1 MRNIYLIQLCD
12 LSGLMTTIKIFLPFD
27 KANSYAVLFVFLH
40 GFDAS
45 AQLHL
50 IPVRE
55 IS

>member
-1 MRNIYLIQLCD
+1 MRNIYLIQLCV
-12 LSGLMTTIKIFLPFD
+12 LSGLMTSIKIFLPFE
-27 KANSYAVLFVFLH
+27 KANSSAVLFVFLH